1 MEIEVD
7 DRPHLDREGGIG
19 GPLPVLAAMRLEAAR
34 ARMRCTVRALMAV
47 TWPLS
52 IRQLARSRP
61 LHSVTPSSPK
71 RSGVAQAAAITEHR
85 SSAAMRRGRPGRS
98 ASRSPVTPSAA
109 KRRDHLRTVAG
120 RTKPAGDRPYRVA
133 GVGEEDDAGSECG
146 SLGGG
151 GPASQTLQETARDIG
166 QDERGRMHGEG
177 AREGGRVPLSYGCS
191 APRREARMK
200 IPESTKLS
208 LQGKLVARQ
217 RERWPQLQD
226 VRVRFRGNLAYVD
239 GVLSDGDLLP
249 PPPPLRGVGDI
260 LRLRRLPGQQRRLRR
275 QLLAQRSLRGNPCRR
290 LGLRLR
296 PLPRRPHRLGE
307 PLRPRPTRSPG

>member
-1 MEIEVD
+1 MTT
-7 DRPHLDREGGIG
+7 PMTWMWS
-19 GPLPVLAAMRLEAAR
+19 PTYS
-34 ARMRCTVRALMAV
+34 RCDE
-47 TWPLS
+47 S
-52 IRQLARSRP
+52 
-61 LHSVTPSSPK
+61 
-71 RSGVAQAAAITEHR
+71 AIFLQE
-85 SSAAMRRGRPGRS
+85 S
-98 ASRSPVTPSAA
+98 
-109 KRRDHLRTVAG
+109 K
-120 RTKPAGDRPYRVA
+120 
-133 GVGEEDDAGSECG
+133 DDAGTECG

-151 GPASQTLQETARDIG
+151 RPASQTLQETARDVG

-249 PPPPLRGVGDI
+249 LC
-260 LRLRRLPGQQRRLRR
+260 RLRYAGSATYFGFAVYLASRDGYEDSFLPNGAFEATPADALDCACG
-275 QLLAQRSLRGNPCRR
+275 LY
-290 LGLRLR
+290 LGD
-296 PLPRRPHRLGE
+296 
-307 PLRPRPTRSPG
+307 PTAWVTN